1 LALRYYFDL
10 VCPYSYIL
18 GFEVERAE
26 DDGLAEIEWLP
37 FELRPAPKELPE
49 PRGTYIR
56 DHWRDHV
63 YGLAATHAV
72 EIHVPR
78 YQPRS
83 TLALALHSFAEE
95 EGRGRAYRDAAHRAF
110 FVEGL
115 NLADEGVLRE
125 AEQEAGLD
133 ADKAIVAAWDSERIS
148 GLRAVCEEAK
158 GIRVHGVPT
167 VATAERVLYYGA
179 ASPGEIRALLT
190 DNKEIAS

>member
-63 YGLAATHAV
+63 YGLAAAHMV

-83 TLALALHSFAEE
+83 TLALALHPFAEE
-95 EGRGRAYRDAAHRAF
+95 EGQGRAYRDAAHRAF
-110 FVEGL
+110 FIEGL

-125 AEQEAGLD
+125 AAQEAGLD
-133 ADKAIVAAWDSERIS
+133 ADEAIVAAWDSERIS
-148 GLRAVCEEAK
+148 ELRAMREEAK
-158 GIRVHGVPT
+158 SIGVPGVPT

-179 ASPGEIRALLT
+179 ASPGKIRALLT
-190 DNKEIAS
+190 GWEEAAS